1 MNEKEYLQQII
12 ELQKQV
18 IELQKQLANNSSS
31 SNWINL
37 TPLHNVTVCT
47 HEYPS
52 PWYGVIPPACK
63 KCGQLA
69 QTLTV
74 TC

>member
-18 IELQKQLANNSSS
+18 IELQKQLAEKNITPMPFSYSPL
-31 SNWINL
+31 IN
-37 TPLHNVTVCT
+37 TTVCN

-63 KCGQLA
+63 KCGQYA